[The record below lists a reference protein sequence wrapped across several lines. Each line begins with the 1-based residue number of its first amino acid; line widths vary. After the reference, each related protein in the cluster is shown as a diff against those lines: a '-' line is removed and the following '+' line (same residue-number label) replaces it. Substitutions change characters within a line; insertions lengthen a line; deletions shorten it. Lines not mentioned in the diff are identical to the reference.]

1 MLLFRMLLLIRNVVR
16 DDGSSEAEQSKQTH
30 HSQEFLINE
39 SHEHDQITL
48 FFYNFMNT
56 LNAICQS

>member
-16 DDGSSEAEQSKQTH
+16 VDGSSEAEQSKQTH

-56 LNAICQS
+56 